1 MTDVK
6 KLVLNTPPS
15 EVSLE
20 LLEKIITRMFTS
32 DLKWAV
38 KQWGYFEPEEVLNGY
53 LGPDR
58 DSKSIYQILAY
69 RLFTD
74 PKFELL
80 IYEKP
85 GPLILFPS
93 EITLTQSKLL
103 MGLEAVRDQNNDRK
117 VFLRIMSGQF
127 NDDDIDTLF
136 QYTLEIF

>member
-1 MTDVK
+1 MTEQ
-6 KLVLNTPPS
+6 KLSLNPLPS

-20 LLEKIITRMFTS
+20 LFEKIITKMFTS

-38 KQWGYFEPEEVLNGY
+38 KQWGYFKPEEVLNGY

-80 IYEKP
+80 IYEKSS
-85 GPLILFPS
+85 PLIPFPS
-93 EITLTQSKLL
+93 EIILTQSKLL
-103 MGLEAVRDQNNDRK
+103 MGLEAVRDQNNDRE
-117 VFLRIMSGQF
+117 VFLRIMSGKF

-136 QYTLEIF
+136 QYALEIF